1 MYWQFKIEYI
11 SSHLSFFYLLSR
23 RDTAKTNPPIATP
36 YPALKKV
43 NQAALPLI
51 LKGEKMKKAKRSKK
65 NELIFFGSMRKKQRR
80 IVALIIA
87 IFFAIMSVLPI
98 AGTFAEITIPK
109 SIFGY
114 YRPSCTEYTSYLV
127 WKTPDGQEIPFR
139 LTCGR
144 QHLTT
149 PPY

>member
-1 MYWQFKIEYI
+1 
-11 SSHLSFFYLLSR
+11 
-23 RDTAKTNPPIATP
+23 
-36 YPALKKV
+36 
-43 NQAALPLI
+43 
-51 LKGEKMKKAKRSKK
+51 MKKAKRSKK
-65 NELIFFGSMRKKQRR
+65 NGLILFGSMRKRQRR
-80 IVALIIA
+80 IVALTIA

-98 AGTFAEITIPK
+98 AGTFAEIAAVPN
-109 SIFGY
+109 SVFGCY
-114 YRPSCTEYTSYLV
+114 PSCTKYTSYLV

>member
-1 MYWQFKIEYI
+1 
-11 SSHLSFFYLLSR
+11 
-23 RDTAKTNPPIATP
+23 
-36 YPALKKV
+36 
-43 NQAALPLI
+43 
-51 LKGEKMKKAKRSKK
+51 MKKAKRSKK

-144 QHLTT
+144 QHLAT